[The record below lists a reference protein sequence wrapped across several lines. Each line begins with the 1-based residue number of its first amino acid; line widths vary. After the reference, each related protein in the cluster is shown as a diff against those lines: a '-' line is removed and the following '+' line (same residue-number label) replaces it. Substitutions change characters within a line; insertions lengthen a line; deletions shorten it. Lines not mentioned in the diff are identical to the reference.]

1 MKNNDGKYD
10 ERNRFWTEQ
19 ALNQF
24 GNTSNFFFL
33 ISLGFFAFLF
43 ENVDIKE
50 LFKIDFDLEI
60 KFSKIFLILAVI
72 SAVASLVTSSIT
84 VLSRLHD
91 LRLTRHTIWI
101 RKKSYDKYD
110 KEYLDDYIE
119 VDEYGFVDQINN
131 FFETIS
137 TREYFIKDNDIED
150 KATIDSKF
158 SKLRLRNLLLSRFS
172 WYMMNSQFVTLA
184 IAILFYIL
192 SNST

>member
-1 MKNNDGKYD
+1 MNNEGKYD

-43 ENVDIKE
+43 ENNDIKD
-50 LFKIDFDLEI
+50 LFKIVLDNEF
-60 KFSKIFLILAVI
+60 KFSKFSLVIAIILAVI
-72 SAVASLVTSSIT
+72 SIITSAIT

-101 RKKSYDKYD
+101 RKKSYDKYN
-110 KEYLDDYIE
+110 KEYPDDYID
-119 VDEYGFVDQINN
+119 VDDKSFCNQIVN

-137 TREYFIKDNDIED
+137 TRKYFIKDNEIVDQTIIND
-150 KATIDSKF
+150 KFAE
-158 SKLRLRNLLLSRFS
+158 LRLRNLLLARFS
-172 WYMMNSQFVTLA
+172 WKMMNAQFVTLA
-184 IAILFYIL
+184 LSILFYIL
-192 SNST
+192 SNCF